1 MATVQK
7 MGCKEA
13 KAGRREIIQEVFMVI
28 QRNNNGSLNKEM
40 QEKEKQIHQDKFQKQ
55 SKQKL

>member
-13 KAGRREIIQEVFMVI
+13 KAGRREIIQEVFVVI
-28 QRNNNGSLNKEM
+28 QRDNNGSLNEEV
-40 QEKEKQIHQDKFQKQ
+40 QEKERKADA
-55 SKQKL
+55 SR